1 MILGYVRVSTR
12 EQNVDLQID
21 ALKKAGAEK
30 FFIDKLSAVKERPE
44 LENLLE
50 FVRSGDTVVVWK
62 LDRIA
67 RSLKHLISIVERLKE
82 KGVNFISVTELI
94 DTTTPLGQFFL
105 HITGAFAELDR
116 NLIIER
122 TNAGLKAA
130 RDRGRVGGRKKG
142 LSDEA
147 RKKAKAVKKLYENSD
162 GTMTVQDMCDTLGI
176 GSKATLYRYLRAEN
190 VKIKREKKRR

>member
-1 MILGYVRVSTR
+1 MILGYARVSTK
-12 EQNVDLQID
+12 EQNVDLQLD
-21 ALKKAGAEK
+21 ALKKAGVEK
-30 FFIDKLSAVKERPE
+30 LFTDKLSAVKERPQLAQMLGFARE
-44 LENLLE
+44 
-50 FVRSGDTVVVWK
+50 GDTVIVWK

-67 RSLKHLISIVERLKE
+67 RSLKHLIAIVERLKE
-82 KGVNFISVTELI
+82 RGVNFISLTELI

-142 LSDEA
+142 LSEEA
-147 RKKAKAVKKLYENSD
+147 RKKAKALKKMYED
-162 GTMTVQDMCDTLGI
+162 PDKTLTIQEICNLLQI
-176 GSKATLYRYLRAEN
+176 GSKATAYRYLRAES
-190 VKIKREKKRR
+190 VEIKRPRK